1 MILQI
6 SPVYTSCLSLSVA
19 HPACFWSCADMIY
32 EIATPKTFSITLS
45 SVTILV
51 QRKAAPTNEIVTM
64 IQILPCYLCFF
75 SMMELNRVG

>member
-1 MILQI
+1 MILQT